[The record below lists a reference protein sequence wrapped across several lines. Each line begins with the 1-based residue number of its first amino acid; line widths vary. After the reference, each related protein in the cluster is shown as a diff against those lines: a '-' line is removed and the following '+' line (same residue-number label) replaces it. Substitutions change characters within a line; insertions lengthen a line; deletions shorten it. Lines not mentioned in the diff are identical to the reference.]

1 MVKTLSTLFILA
13 ALTAPS
19 WADWGVAVGYEFVY
33 DYDTLYSNLISREHR
48 DGADLDDWI
57 ERGSATVTASPVF
70 PNGVRLAG
78 WATDWT
84 YDYEEEY
91 FDIALASAIYYFEI
105 PPQARYIKIK
115 IFYRGE
121 GERVFDEIDEI
132 AGKVWIR
139 NYERERLRRRYEGDD
154 TLYGDT
160 FLLRANRRS
169 ETIRIPAEDHV
180 KNGIMEMH
188 VVVEDGMLLD
198 VDYIVVESYRWLPEV
213 RVVRRYYRIYDWWPW
228 RRYTYIYFY
237 DGPWFYPTDY
247 GYYICWTY
255 PAYDR
260 FYLSL
265 RFSYRER
272 LGRYYARYP
281 RYYWYRRWSEIYGY
295 GPDPTVVIS
304 VRRSGGGA
312 RARLRRWS
320 PEDER
325 IRREYVIVRTVP
337 NRERSRLAEIRK
349 RIRER
354 ITGYR
359 AREVS
364 SEATVTP
371 ARARIRTTK
380 PVDTRRQTS
389 PTPVRIRTR
398 RSSATGVRI
407 IRPRTEVRIRTEP
420 SRTITRPK
428 EESPRRS
435 SIRSRIT
442 SRRREPPKVSSS
454 SSSKEDEDKDDE
466 EKKEESSSSRR
477 SRIRSR
483 VRR

>member
-1 MVKTLSTLFILA
+1 MVKVLVTVTLFILA
-13 ALTAPS
+13 CLTAPS
-19 WADWGVAVGYEFVY
+19 WADWGVAVGYEFAY

-48 DGADLDDWI
+48 DGSDLDDWI

-78 WATDWT
+78 WATDS

-105 PPQARYIKIK
+105 PPQTRYIKIK

-160 FLLRANRRS
+160 FLLRASRRS

-188 VVVEDGMLLD
+188 VVVEGGMLLD

-213 RVVRRYYRIYDWWPW
+213 KVVRRYYRIYDWRPW

-247 GYYICWTY
+247 GYYVCWTY

-272 LGRYYARYP
+272 LGRYYERYP
-281 RYYWYRRWSEIYGY
+281 RYYWYRKCSEIYGY
-295 GPDPTVVIS
+295 GPDPRVVIS
-304 VRRSGGGA
+304 VRKSGGGA
-312 RARLRRWS
+312 RSRLRRWS

-325 IRREYVIVRTVP
+325 IRREYVIVRRVP
-337 NRERSRLAEIRK
+337 SEERSRLAEIRR

-354 ITGYR
+354 ITEGR
-359 AREVS
+359 AREIG
-364 SEATVTP
+364 SEATPT
-371 ARARIRTTK
+371 RARIRTSK
-380 PVDTRRQTS
+380 PVDSRGQTS
-389 PTPVRIRTR
+389 PTPVPIKT

-407 IRPRTEVRIRTEP
+407 TRPQTEVRIRTEP
-420 SRTITRPK
+420 SRTTTKPN

-442 SRRREPPKVSSS
+442 SRRSEPPKVSSS
-454 SSSKEDEDKDDE
+454 SGSKEEDEEKDDE
-466 EKKEESSSSRR
+466 EKKEGESSSSRR

-483 VRR
+483 VRG